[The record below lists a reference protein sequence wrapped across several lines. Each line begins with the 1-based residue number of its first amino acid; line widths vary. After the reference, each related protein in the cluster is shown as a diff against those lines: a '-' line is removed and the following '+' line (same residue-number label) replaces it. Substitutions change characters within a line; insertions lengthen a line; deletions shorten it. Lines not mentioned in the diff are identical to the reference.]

1 MKQVVYIASPESQQ
15 IHAFRLGEEGELSL
29 LQTVDVP
36 GQVQPMVIHPDGHRL
51 YVGVRPE
58 FGVLTYNINH
68 DGSLE
73 QAAMA
78 PLPGSPTHLG
88 IDLQGRFLFSAS
100 YSFNN
105 VSIHP
110 INEKG
115 EALAPVHVLEDIQA
129 PHSANIDPTNQLLM
143 IPALKE
149 DHIRLFDFSQQG
161 EATPHQPPSLSTV
174 TGAGPRHMAFHPN
187 QHFAYCV
194 NELNGSVDVYQK
206 DVTSGQYRLV
216 QTLDIMPSDFKETRW
231 AADIHITP
239 NGKYLYTSDR
249 GSSLISVL
257 TVSEDGSELALVGH
271 HATQTQPRGF
281 NIDHRGRFVLT
292 AGQKSD
298 AIEVAQIDQN
308 SGALTTL
315 NIYPVGKGPM
325 WVSII
330 ELRNNNG
337 SL

>member
-1 MKQVVYIASPESQQ
+1 MKQVVYVASPDSQQ

-29 LQTVDVP
+29 LQTVEVP

-58 FGVLTYNINH
+58 FGVLTYRIDH
-68 DGSLE
+68 EGKLE

-78 PLPGSPTHLG
+78 PLPGSPTHVG
-88 IDLQGRFLFSAS
+88 VDLQGRFLFSAS

-115 EALAPVHVLEDIQA
+115 EALAPLHVLEDIQA

-149 DHIRLFDFSQQG
+149 DQIRLFDFSSQG
-161 EATPHQPPSLSTV
+161 EATPHQPQALHTAA
-174 TGAGPRHMAFHPN
+174 GAGPRHMAFHPN
-187 QHFAYCV
+187 HHFAYCV
-194 NELNGSVDVYQK
+194 NELNSSVDVYQK
-206 DVTSGQYRLV
+206 DVTSGEYRRV
-216 QTLDIMPSDFKETRW
+216 QTLDIMPADFKETRW

-239 NGKYLYTSDR
+239 NGKFLYACDR
-249 GSSLISVL
+249 TSSLLSVL
-257 TVSEDGSELALVGH
+257 SVSEDGSVVTLVGH

-281 NIDHRGRFVLT
+281 NIDHRGRFVIT

-298 AIEVAQIDQN
+298 AIEVAKIDQN
-308 SGALTTL
+308 SGELTTL
-315 NIYPVGKGPM
+315 NEYPVGKAPM
-325 WVSII
+325 WVSIL
-330 ELRNNNG
+330 ELRN
-337 SL
+337 

>member
-1 MKQVVYIASPESQQ
+1 MKQVVYVASPESQQ
-15 IHAFRLGEEGELSL
+15 IHVFRLGENGELSP
-29 LQTVDVP
+29 LQIVDVP

-58 FGVLTYNINH
+58 FGILTYRIDH
-68 DGSLE
+68 EGKLE
-73 QAAMA
+73 QAGMA
-78 PLPGSPTHLG
+78 PLPGSPTHVG
-88 IDLQGRFLFSAS
+88 TDLQGRFLFSAS

-110 INEKG
+110 INEEG
-115 EALAPVHVLEDIQA
+115 IVTAPIHVLEDIQA

-149 DHIRLFDFSQQG
+149 DRIRLFDFSLQG
-161 EATPHQPPSLSTV
+161 AATPHHVEALKTK

-187 QHFAYCV
+187 QHFAYCI
-194 NELNGSVDVYQK
+194 NELDSSVDVYQK
-206 DVTSGQYRLV
+206 DVTSGEYHSV
-216 QTLDIMPSDFKETRW
+216 QSLNIMPADFKDTRW

-239 NGKYLYTSDR
+239 NGKFLYACDR
-249 GSSLISVL
+249 TASLISVL
-257 TVSEDGSELALVGH
+257 SVSEDGSVLELLGH

-281 NIDHRGRFVLT
+281 NIDHQGQFVIT

-298 AIEVAQIDQN
+298 GIEVAKIDQS

-315 NIYPVGKGPM
+315 KEYPVGKGPM
-325 WVSII
+325 WVSIL
-330 ELRNNNG
+330 EVRN
-337 SL
+337 